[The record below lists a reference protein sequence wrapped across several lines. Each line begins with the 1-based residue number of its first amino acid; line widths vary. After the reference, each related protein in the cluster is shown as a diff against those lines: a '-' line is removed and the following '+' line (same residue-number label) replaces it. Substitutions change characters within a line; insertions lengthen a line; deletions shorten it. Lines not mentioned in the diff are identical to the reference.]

1 MELNILFVPGI
12 YKKNDYDGDGI
23 IDTEDKYP
31 VHTSNSKKELPNHP
45 YPYNINGKLYYKT
58 IEEANAND
66 ENNQH
71 TTITFNENIPSNFKL
86 YTPIIFNGTR
96 PSNYVST
103 DPIPPDA
110 TSTNLFIQDYKNL
123 NKGWSKL
130 SYPTKEI
137 YYHNSDD
144 GWSRTSIP

>member
-1 MELNILFVPGI
+1 MMGWYYRHRRHLI
-12 YKKNDYDGDGI
+12 K
-23 IDTEDKYP
+23 
-31 VHTSNSKKELPNHP
+31 KKELSNNP

-58 IEEANAND
+58 TEEANAND

-71 TTITFNENIPSNFKL
+71 TTITFNENTPSNFKL

-96 PSNYVST
+96 PSNYVSA

-110 TSTNLFIQDYKNL
+110 TSTNLFIQDYTNL

-130 SYPTKEI
+130 SYPTKEYI
-137 YYHNSDD
+137 TTIVMMD
-144 GWSRTSIP
+144 GLGQVFLR